1 MIARLGAPK
10 GAQSWLTEADLDY
23 YVSEFREAGFRGGIN
38 YYRNIHRNWQMT
50 AQLANAQITL
60 PVLFVAGE
68 KDLVLRGATAEQ
80 LTATMGK
87 FVGDLR
93 GVKLYPGVGH
103 WVQQEIPD
111 EVNKAVIEFLK
122 SLPKS

>member
-1 MIARLGAPK
+1 MIWSSAVP
-10 GAQSWLTEADLDY
+10 
-23 YVSEFREAGFRGGIN
+23 
-38 YYRNIHRNWQMT
+38 
-50 AQLANAQITL
+50 
-60 PVLFVAGE
+60 PP
-68 KDLVLRGATAEQ
+68 EQ

-87 FVGDLR
+87 FVEDLR
-93 GVKLYPGVGH
+93 GVELYPGVGH

>member
-1 MIARLGAPK
+1 LGRPTHPRRS
-10 GAQSWLTEADLDY
+10 QSWLTQADLDY
-23 YVSEFREAGFRGGIN
+23 YVDEFRQAGFRGGIN
-38 YYRNIHRNWQMT
+38 YYRNIDRNWQTT
-50 AQLANAQITL
+50 AQLADAQIAL

-87 FVGDLR
+87 FVTDLR
-93 GVKLYPGVGH
+93 GVTLYPGVGH
-103 WVQQEIPD
+103 WVQQERPD
-111 EVNKAVIEFLK
+111 EVNKAVVEFLK